1 MGIRH
6 VLRPRRHPVAEVQPD
21 PLRTPEDAME
31 TGFLIGATGN
41 QGTPWI
47 GIVIKNLKDRRIATG
62 RASARAVRR
71 AGKAAGKQSGH
82 PPSEG

>member
-1 MGIRH
+1 
-6 VLRPRRHPVAEVQPD
+6 
-21 PLRTPEDAME
+21 ME

-41 QGTPWI
+41 HWTPWI
-47 GIVIKNLKDRRIATG
+47 GIAIKNLKDRRIATG